1 MADRLI
7 QTGTLSDIADAIRAK
22 TGKSAIMT
30 PLEMPE
36 EIASIETGGGG
47 SLPSIISKIDGGSF
61 TLSSDT
67 QGTAYSISHN
77 LGVVPKGFV
86 FWTEDALSGTEATR
100 FIANAYMTVAD
111 ITKSNNTH
119 YDAVGSVYI
128 LYNGNTTSI
137 NASLS
142 SSAVDDYM
150 TTSVIKWNNSAVY
163 YKSGLTYKWIAWA

>member
-67 QGTAYSISHN
+67 QGTEYSISHN

-86 FWTEDALSGTEATR
+86 FWTEDALSGIEATR
-100 FIANAYMTVAD
+100 YIANAYMTVAD
-111 ITKSNNTH
+111 ITSRNNTH

-128 LYNGNTTSI
+128 LYNGNTTAIS
-137 NASLS
+137 ASLS
-142 SSAVDDYM
+142 SSAVDNYM

>member
-1 MADRLI
+1 MGTKII
-7 QTGTLSDIADAIRAK
+7 QDGTLTDIADAIRAK
-22 TGKSAIMT
+22 TGKSATMT
-30 PLEMPE
+30 PLEMPT

-61 TLSSDT
+61 TPSSDT
-67 QGTAYSISHN
+67 QGTAYAISHN
-77 LGVVPKGFV
+77 LGVVPKCFV
-86 FWTEDALSGTEATR
+86 IWTEDALSGTEAIR
-100 FIANAYMTVAD
+100 YMSNAYMTVTD
-111 ITKSNNTH
+111 ITRSNDTH
-119 YDAVGSVYI
+119 YDATGAVYI